1 MNPHND
7 PTHLP
12 PPLDLSRWKQAPVAL
27 MAVGGFLCVAGA
39 GIDLRE
45 FGYSWL
51 LAFMFYLTLALG
63 ALFLVLIHHLT
74 DAGWSVATRRFC
86 EHIAALLFPWLA
98 VLFVPVALLGPAIYS
113 WMNIDPRADRALLAK
128 WPLFTLPGFYIA
140 SALFF
145 GVWWLLTSRLRHWSL
160 KQDETGEARCT
171 HRMRYYSGWGVL
183 AFAATVTLSGI
194 LWMQALQYQAFSTI
208 YGLCFFADCAWVMLA
223 TAYVLA
229 MVLQRQR
236 ILSDVLHDNQF
247 YFLGTLLFAFTLF
260 HAYVHFAQYF
270 VVWNGNIPDETFW
283 YIQRARGSWWA
294 ISLVII
300 FGHFLL
306 PFFVLLPIRVK
317 SSFKIMLPVCLWAWL
332 MHFVDLSFNILPV
345 AHPDGF
351 PWRWLWL
358 PCGCLAFMGG
368 LLGRV
373 FLKHFNAHAPF
384 PKQDPRLLEAM
395 GISDFEAIGAQ
406 TTKGEP

>member
-1 MNPHND
+1 MNQSKN
-7 PTHLP
+7 TTLLP
-12 PPLDLSRWKQAPVAL
+12 PPLDLSKWRKAPAIL
-27 MAVGGFLCVAGA
+27 MAVGGFLCVVGA
-39 GIDLRE
+39 GINLKE

-51 LAFMFYLTLALG
+51 LAFMFYLTIALG

-98 VLFVPVALLGPAIYS
+98 VLFVPVALLAPAIYP
-113 WMNIDPRADRALLAK
+113 WMNVNPHTDRALMAK
-128 WPLFTLPGFYIA
+128 WPLFTLPGFYIV

-145 GVWWLLTSRLRHWSL
+145 GVWRLLTSRLRYWSL

-171 HRMRYYSGWGVL
+171 YRMRFHSGWGVL

-194 LWMQALQYQAFSTI
+194 IWMQALQYQAFSTI
-208 YGLCFFADCAWVMLA
+208 YGLCFFADCAWIMLA
-223 TAYVLA
+223 TAYVVA

-236 ILSDVLHDNQF
+236 ILHDVLHDNQF

-270 VVWNGNIPDETFW
+270 VIWNGNIPEETFW
-283 YIQRARGSWWA
+283 YIQRERGSWWW
-294 ISLVII
+294 ISMVII

-306 PFFVLLPIRVK
+306 PFFVLLPLRVK
-317 SSFKIMLPVCLWAWL
+317 SSFKIMLPVCGWAWL

-351 PWRWLWL
+351 PWRLDFAAIRL
-358 PCGCLAFMGG
+358 PGVHGRFVGPG
-368 LLGRV
+368 LPERFQRARAVPETGPAPARSDGSGR
-373 FLKHFNAHAPF
+373 H
-384 PKQDPRLLEAM
+384 
-395 GISDFEAIGAQ
+395 
-406 TTKGEP
+406 

>member
-1 MNPHND
+1 MNPASH
-7 PTHLP
+7 PTSLP
-12 PPLDLSRWKQAPVAL
+12 PPLDLSRWKNVPAAL
-27 MAVGGFLCVAGA
+27 MAMGGFLCVAGA
-39 GIDLRE
+39 GIDYRE

-51 LAFMFYLTLALG
+51 LAFMFYLTIALG

-98 VLFVPVALLGPAIYS
+98 VLFVPVALLAPVIYP
-113 WMNIDPRADRALLAK
+113 WMNLDPHTDRALLAK
-128 WPLFTLPGFYIA
+128 WPLFTLPGFYVV
-140 SALFF
+140 SALIL
-145 GVWWLLTSRLRHWSL
+145 GVWGLLTSRLRYWSL
-160 KQDETGEARCT
+160 KQDKTGEARCT
-171 HRMRYYSGWGVL
+171 YRMRFHSGWGVL

-194 LWMQALQYQAFSTI
+194 IWMQALQYQAFSTI
-208 YGLCFFADCAWVMLA
+208 YGMCFFADCAWVMLA
-223 TAYVLA
+223 TAYVIT

-236 ILSDVLHDNQF
+236 ILSDVLHDSQF
-247 YFLGTLLFAFTLF
+247 YFLGILLCAFTLF

-270 VVWNGNIPDETFW
+270 VVWNGNLPEETFW
-283 YIQRARGSWWA
+283 YIQRERGSWWWV
-294 ISLVII
+294 SMVII

-317 SSFKIMLPVCLWAWL
+317 SSFKIMLPVCAWAWL

-351 PWRWLWL
+351 PWHWILL
-358 PCGCLAFMGG
+358 QLGCLAFMGG

-373 FLKHFNAHAPF
+373 FLKDFNAHAPF

-395 GISDFEAIGAQ
+395 GMADAEIIGTQ
-406 TTKGEP
+406 ITGGGR

>member
-1 MNPHND
+1 M
-7 PTHLP
+7 
-12 PPLDLSRWKQAPVAL
+12 V
-27 MAVGGFLCVAGA
+27 VGGFVCVAGA
-39 GIDLRE
+39 GMRLKE
-45 FGYSWL
+45 FGYAWL
-51 LAFMFYLTLALG
+51 LAFMFYLTIALG
-63 ALFLVLIHHLT
+63 ALFLVLIHHLS

-86 EHIAALLFPWLA
+86 EHIAAWLFPWLA
-98 VLFVPVALLGPAIYS
+98 ILFVPVAALAPTIYP
-113 WMNIDPRADRALLAK
+113 WMNLNPGGDRALLAR
-128 WPLFTLPGFYIA
+128 WPLFTWPGFYLA
-140 SALFF
+140 SALIF
-145 GVWWLLTSRLRHWSL
+145 GVWWLLTSRLRYWSL
-160 KQDETGEARCT
+160 KQDETGEAQCT
-171 HRMRYYSGWGVL
+171 FRMRYHSGWGVL

-229 MVLQRQR
+229 MILQRR
-236 ILSDVLHDNQF
+236 RVLHDVLGANQF

-283 YIQRARGSWWA
+283 YLQRATGSWWG
-294 ISLVII
+294 ISMVII

-306 PFFVLLPIRVK
+306 PFFVLLPIQVK
-317 SSFKIMLPVCLWAWL
+317 SNFKIMLPVCLWVWL

-358 PCGCLAFMGG
+358 QGGCLAFMGG
-368 LLGRV
+368 FLGRV
-373 FLKHFNAHAPF
+373 FLKDFAAHAPF
-384 PKQDPRLLEAM
+384 PKRDPRLLEAM
-395 GISDFEAIGAQ
+395 GISDLETIGTQ
-406 TTKGEP
+406 TTGAGQ